1 VAAAES
7 TETDAPGLDFLCE
20 VAITLDADAPLPVGR
35 SPWRNRRVSDIAGG
49 RFHGPRLSGVVRRSG
64 ADWSE
69 GGRGADGGIATAI
82 DVRSLWQTD
91 DGALIYVTY
100 AGRLVVPAATVEAFA
115 DPARVTHLAMSD
127 YYFRVCPVFETSNDR
142 YLWLN
147 EIVAVGAGQ
156 RTADGVV
163 YRMFQVT

>member
-1 VAAAES
+1 MQDAAQW
-7 TETDAPGLDFLCE
+7 PGTDFLCE
-20 VAITLDADAPLPVGR
+20 VSITLAAEAPLAIGQ

-49 RFHGPRLSGVVRRSG
+49 RFEGPRLSGAVRSSG

-69 GGRGADGGIATAI
+69 GGKAADGGIATAV

-100 AGRLVVPAATVEAFA
+100 AGRLVVPAAVVPRFRDPRTVDQLEA
-115 DPARVTHLAMSD
+115 SD
-127 YYFRVCPVFETSNDR
+127 YYFRIAPVFETSAQS
-142 YLWLN
+142 YAWLN
-147 EIVAVGAGQ
+147 EIVAVGIGR

-163 YRMFQVT
+163 YRVFQIS

>member
-1 VAAAES
+1 MASQPPHPA
-7 TETDAPGLDFLCE
+7 TEFLCE
-20 VAITLDADAPLPVGR
+20 VSITLDADAPLPVGA

-49 RFHGPRLSGVVRRSG
+49 RFAGPRLSGAVRRSG

-69 GGRGADGGIATAI
+69 GGRAADGGIATAI

-91 DGALIYVTY
+91 EGALIYVTY
-100 AGRLVVPAATVEAFA
+100 PGRLVVPADKVPEFR
-115 DPARVTHLAMSD
+115 DPARVTTLTESA
-127 YYFRVCPVFETSNDR
+127 YYFRICPVFETSAEP

-147 EIVAVGAGQ
+147 EIVALGIGR

-163 YRMFQVT
+163 YRMFQVL